1 MLTVGSSAMVT
12 ARISMFRISAAPH
25 LWGFF
30 VLHPPVTF
38 SPRKCSRCPEKTGY
52 LLHFAP
58 KNVADTTLRQRTQ
71 DKNNIE
77 ITDNI
82 YRYELFIYIRIGV

>member
-12 ARISMFRISAAPH
+12 ARISMFRILAAPH

-38 SPRKCSRCPEKTGY
+38 SPRKCSRCPEKTRY

-58 KNVADTTLRQRTQ
+58 KNVADTTLRQQ
-71 DKNNIE
+71 
-77 ITDNI
+77 ITLTDLSDSDGKSLS
-82 YRYELFIYIRIGV
+82 RGKGFRDRVT